1 VFSLF
6 SRHKPL
12 GPRSAARGL
21 VAKSASLVL
30 ASAASSTSVLNAGL
44 LIAAPLEAVTITL
57 YQQTQAKGR
66 FWLSVCL
73 LNLPLGVTVLTTAS
87 LLVPIAL
94 GDALAIAWVTGW
106 TAALASMIA
115 AVAISKRMAGE
126 AADAG

>member
-12 GPRSAARGL
+12 GTRSAARR
-21 VAKSASLVL
+21 LVL

-57 YQQTQAKGR
+57 YQHTQANGR
-66 FWLSVCL
+66 FWLSVRL
-73 LNLPLGVTVLTTAS
+73 LNLPLGVTVLATAL

-106 TAALASMIA
+106 TAALAGMIA

>member
-6 SRHKPL
+6 SRHKPF
-12 GPRSAARGL
+12 GTRSAARGL
-21 VAKSASLVL
+21 VARSASLVL

-44 LIAAPLEAVTITL
+44 LIAAPLEAVITL
-57 YQQTQAKGR
+57 YQHTQANGR
-66 FWLSVCL
+66 FWLSVRA
-73 LNLPLGVTVLTTAS
+73 LNLPLGVTVLATAL

-106 TAALASMIA
+106 TAALVGMIA